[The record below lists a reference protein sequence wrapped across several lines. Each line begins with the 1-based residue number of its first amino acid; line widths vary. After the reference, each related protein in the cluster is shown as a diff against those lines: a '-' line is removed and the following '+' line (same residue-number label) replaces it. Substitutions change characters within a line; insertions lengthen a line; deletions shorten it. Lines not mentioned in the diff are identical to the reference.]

1 MGKVNA
7 LFQDAIEKLSE
18 ICPECDGDGLVVV
31 EIYRPQSFDR
41 DVGFID
47 CEDPRPCE
55 RCAGEGVIFKEED
68 DDEY

>member
-7 LFQDAIEKLSE
+7 LFQDAIEKLSK

-31 EIYRPQSFDR
+31 EIYRPQSFNR

-47 CEDPRPCE
+47 CEDPRQCE